1 MKSKLILVV
10 LLLVLASVAI
20 APLHAQES
28 PQKLDIEIQR
38 TAVAGQYG
46 LVHLSD
52 LFMLHNN
59 GTTAVSTLDFGF
71 ARVYR
76 NNFLYMAAKDQQG
89 NELTL
94 DPDVNQTS
102 PFFWVRAHFAQALEP
117 KGAYNFTVTSVL
129 HDVLLRVSLGYEFNF
144 TAAPVLTQDARLANC
159 TFVAVGGTTFVS
171 LPDSTYRE
179 LTVGGY
185 PAITNGYK
193 PWKAYSNDTFYAP
206 FRSISQF
213 FLDLDWAERDISI
226 GMAGT
231 LTVADKIHFHN
242 PSIAIS
248 SLTITL
254 PSGASNV
261 MAYDEVGALW
271 TASQNPNPP
280 YEVTVTPRSSQGL
293 RGNENFTLTLTY
305 DLPQSTYIKRLSGWG
320 DYNLTLTLLNN
331 REDFLFKQATVKIIA
346 PSGLTVTGLRTP
358 PQSILS
364 NPILVSGNDRTFT
377 LTDVTNQNNVTFSMG
392 FSYNPFWS
400 AFDTLPWIVGFEVVI
415 VAFALAFRRRRP
427 ELEVPVPVEK
437 LREFVG
443 LYDERLALSRE
454 LVVMDEDVARGS
466 LVKHEFR
473 RRKKV
478 MDMRLDEVNRSLM
491 QIKTEIRTISTH
503 YDEMIRRIDRAEA
516 EVEASRASLNQ
527 VRGQYRAGKTTREA
541 YDSLVRDISRRLDRA
556 EETVETVLITLREE
570 AR

>member
-10 LLLVLASVAI
+10 LLLVLASVTM
-20 APLHAQES
+20 APLHAKES
-28 PQKLDIEIQR
+28 PQKLDIKILR

-46 LVHLSD
+46 LVHLTD
-52 LFMLHNN
+52 QFMLNNN
-59 GTTAVSTLDFGF
+59 GTNPVSTMDFGF
-71 ARVYR
+71 VRTYR
-76 NNFLYMAAKDQQG
+76 NRIYYMDAKDQQG
-89 NELTL
+89 TELIL

-102 PFFWVRAHFAQALEP
+102 PFFWVRAHFAHELEP
-117 KGAYNFTVTSVL
+117 KRTYNFTVTSVL
-129 HDVLLRVSLGYEFNF
+129 GGMLLPVSVGLEYNF
-144 TAAPVLTQDARLANC
+144 TAAPVLTQDARLVNS
-159 TFVAVGGTTFVS
+159 TFIAVAGSTFVS
-171 LPDSTYRE
+171 LPNSTYSTS
-179 LTVGGY
+179 TVGGF
-185 PAITNGYK
+185 PAITNEYK
-193 PWKAYSNDTFYAP
+193 PWKAYSNETFYAP
-206 FRSISQF
+206 FRSVNQYL
-213 FLDLDWAERDISI
+213 LDLDWAERDISI
-226 GMAGT
+226 GNAAA
-231 LTVADKIHFHN
+231 LTIADKYHFHN

-271 TASQNPNPP
+271 ASPQNPTPP
-280 YEVTVTPRSSQGL
+280 YELTVSPRYSQGF
-293 RGNENFTLTLTY
+293 RGQENFTLTLTY
-305 DLPQSTYIKRLSGWG
+305 NLPRSVYVKQLSGWG
-320 DYNLTLTLLNN
+320 NYNLTLTLLNN
-331 REDFLFKQATVKIIA
+331 REDLLFQRATVKIVA
-346 PSGLTVTGLRTP
+346 PSGLSVTRLRTP
-358 PQSILS
+358 PQSALS
-364 NPILVSGNDRTFT
+364 YPIRVGENDRTIT
-377 LTDVTNQNNVTFSMG
+377 LQGITNQNNVTFSMS
-392 FSYNPFWS
+392 FSYIPFWS
-400 AFDTLPWIVGFEVVI
+400 AFEILPWVVGFEVVI
-415 VAFALAFRRRRP
+415 LAFALAFRRRGP
-427 ELEVPVPVEK
+427 ELEVPVPVER

-491 QIKTEIRTISTH
+491 QLKTELRTVSAH
-503 YDEMIRRIDRAEA
+503 YDELIRRIDRAEA

-541 YDSLVRDISRRLDRA
+541 YDSLINDIAKRLDRA